1 MNKYKQIPENEWQVM
16 EEKIVMTSKKEN
28 QLVYIDLLSNPTND
42 SVINNEYL
50 ELKLRD
56 YYTDLYV
63 DFIRPS
69 DLLHQYIITDEAYI
83 RLIMWQSK
91 IIRELNEQVLFA
103 NHMIKRTGNKEDEAL
118 EE

>member
-16 EEKIVMTSKKEN
+16 EEKIVMTSKKNN
-28 QLVYIDLLSNPTND
+28 QLVYVDLLSNPTDD
-42 SVINNEYL
+42 SVINGEYV
-50 ELKLRD
+50 ELKIKD

-69 DLLHQYIITDEAYI
+69 ELLHQYTITDEAFI

-91 IIRELNEQVLFA
+91 IIKELNEQVLYA
-103 NHMIKRTGNKEDEAL
+103 NRMIKKIRKQRR
-118 EE
+118 